1 MCKEN
6 LTSHKASLA
15 PHAGILENLRVAL
28 IHHWLVR
35 MRGGEK
41 VLESLCRIFPQADIY
56 TLVFFPREIPDSI
69 KAHSITTSWIQKLP
83 FSTRHYSR
91 YLPLLPLAIEQFD
104 LSRYD
109 LVLSSD
115 AAVGKGVITRPEAC
129 HICYCHTPL
138 RYAWSGYHTYLQAVE
153 SSWKRCLASLLMS
166 YLRTWDAAASLRV
179 DYFIANSQ
187 TVSRRIQKYYR
198 RESVVIYPPVAI
210 SGLERSNSLEGYY
223 LAVGHLVPYK
233 RFDLAIDAFND
244 LGRPLL
250 IIGDGPEYSR
260 LNKRARKHI
269 KILKPVSDQVL
280 KQYLSQCRALIF
292 PGEEDFGII
301 AVEAHACGCPVI
313 GFCRGGASETVIPE
327 VNGLLFE
334 DETPASLAKAV
345 QKFEAIESKFDAQ
358 TIRNTAARF
367 NAERFEQE
375 LTRFVC
381 EKYQEHCS
389 RFKIGTRQ
397 S

>member
-1 MCKEN
+1 M
-6 LTSHKASLA
+6 A
-15 PHAGILENLRVAL
+15 PFAAILQNLRVAL

-41 VLESLCRIFPQADIY
+41 VLESFCRIFPQADIY
-56 TLVFFPREIPDSI
+56 TLVFDRKMISDSI
-69 KAHSITTSWIQKLP
+69 TSHSITTSLIQKLP
-83 FSTRHYSR
+83 FSTRYYSR
-91 YLPLLPLAIEQFD
+91 YLPLFPLAIEQFD

-129 HICYCHTPL
+129 HICYCHAPL
-138 RYAWSGYHTYLQAVE
+138 RYAWSGYHTYLQALE
-153 SSWKRCLASLLMS
+153 GTWKRGMAAFLMS

-179 DYFIANSQ
+179 DYFIGNSQ
-187 TVSRRIQKYYR
+187 AVSRRIQKYYR
-198 RESVVIYPPVAI
+198 RESVFIYPPVAI
-210 SGLERSNSLEGYY
+210 SGLERSNPPEDYY

-233 RFDLAIDAFND
+233 RFDLAVDAFNE

-250 IIGDGPEYSR
+250 IIGEGPEYSR
-260 LNKRARKHI
+260 LKKRARKHV
-269 KILKPVSDQVL
+269 KILKPVSDQAL

-313 GFCRGGASETVIPE
+313 GFFRGGASETVIPE

-334 DETPASLAKAV
+334 EESAGSLANAV
-345 QKFEAIESKFDAQ
+345 QRFEAMESKFDSG
-358 TIRNTAARF
+358 TIRNTAASF
-367 NAERFEQE
+367 NVERFEHE
-375 LTRFVC
+375 VTRFVS
-381 EKYQEHCS
+381 EKYQEHCC
-389 RFKIGTRQ
+389 RFKVGTRQ
-397 S
+397 L